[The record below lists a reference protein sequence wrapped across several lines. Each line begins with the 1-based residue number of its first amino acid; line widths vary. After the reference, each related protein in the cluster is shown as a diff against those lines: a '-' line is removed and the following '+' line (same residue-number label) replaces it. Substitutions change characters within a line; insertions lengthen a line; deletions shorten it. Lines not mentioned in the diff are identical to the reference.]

1 MRYLLVFCD
10 QGCRRAMSL
19 RTSLFQYL
27 TPVLLYAA
35 AFCFPLGLI
44 LPLMRMEK
52 LFFFEETPS
61 LFDLVTGLYD
71 KGDLALSAII
81 AVFSFIFPAVKL
93 FLLFTIAFGTTPHHR
108 LKVLS
113 ALGKWSMM
121 DVMLVA
127 LVVFAAKTSGVASA
141 LALPG
146 LWFFAAATLFS
157 ALAAMIIRKSNQ
169 PA

>member
-1 MRYLLVFCD
+1 MRANFKAILIPSLLFV
-10 QGCRRAMSL
+10 S
-19 RTSLFQYL
+19 
-27 TPVLLYAA
+27 
-35 AFCFPLGLI
+35 AFCFPLGLS
-44 LPLMRMEK
+44 LPLMRLEK

-61 LFDLVTGLYD
+61 LLDIVTGLHGA
-71 KGDLALSAII
+71 GDWALAAIVAI
-81 AVFSFIFPAVKL
+81 FSFVFPAAKL
-93 FLLFTIAFGTTPHHR
+93 FLLFTIAFGAAPRRR

-146 LWFFAAATLFS
+146 LWFFAAATAFS
-157 ALAAMIIRKSNQ
+157 ALAAMTIGRSAQSN
-169 PA
+169 